1 MAPHKLFC
9 YAPHRLAV
17 REFLHTVNPHFNDD
31 NLVAIRD
38 EYALRG
44 QSHVNFIIVVGMEPA
59 VPQNVHQTLRRI
71 GAVLIELDDTYERM
85 LARVHHPEPASG

>member
-1 MAPHKLFC
+1 MT
-9 YAPHRLAV
+9 V

-44 QSHVNFIIVVGMEPA
+44 QSHVNFIVVIEMQPVLPHE
-59 VPQNVHQTLRRI
+59 VHQTLRRI
-71 GAVLIELDDTYERM
+71 GAVMIELDDTYARL
-85 LARVHHPEPASG
+85 LAHHTHDKAPETA